1 MFKENIMR
9 IVILRTFKAPITS
22 KISISNLK
30 EKTQSKRIIS
40 YTELFKL
47 VY

>member
-1 MFKENIMR
+1 MR
-9 IVILRTFKAPITS
+9 IVILRTFKA
-22 KISISNLK
+22 KKSISHLK